1 MVRDADRACAA
12 VLRGSSILMAHH
24 VHDGR
29 DYWTLPGG
37 GVEAAETAAQAAIRE
52 LREETGL
59 VGTAEYRLCQRSY
72 RGRDGG
78 QVTEHCYLVDVPG
91 PGEPALGSDPEA
103 GHGLAMLVGVSWVP
117 VAGLRGDVQVRRI
130 LDALPAPISKPRWPL
145 SGPGGSL
152 TAGRRGYV

>member
-37 GVEAAETAAQAAIRE
+37 GVEGRLQTAAQAAIRE

-91 PGEPALGSDPEA
+91 PGEPRSAATRKQATGAGDAGRSLLGTCCRPA
-103 GHGLAMLVGVSWVP
+103 
-117 VAGLRGDVQVRRI
+117 RRC
-130 LDALPAPISKPRWPL
+130 
-145 SGPGGSL
+145 SGPPDP
-152 TAGRRGYV
+152 